1 MKQPLLF
8 SFLSILSVSLSA
20 QITIT
25 DADIGDAGDSMVVGN
40 YSPDTSISVGGSGN
54 QNWNFTFAVD
64 DINTLKFE
72 DPANT
77 NRAALFPNADIAI
90 ERQDDTLFFAKTAT
104 EFALDGL
111 SGDVSA
117 LTGIPLTLGLNI
129 DGNVKQIEFPATFN
143 SSFADQA
150 VIDTTVD
157 CAALGAGSFCE
168 QARVKRRYIVSAEID
183 AYGSLEHSGGKYNNT
198 LRQYTE
204 ERTIDSVWAN
214 LPFIGGPLNFI
225 QEIDSTSH
233 IYRWLANDEDWPVL
247 TAFADA
253 EGGNMIQ
260 VEFQVD
266 TLLAY
271 ITGSTQ
277 PSCNGDC
284 DGSATVEP
292 IGDTGPFTFSWPAS
306 AGNQSSAT
314 GTNLCAST
322 YMVTVSDNQSN
333 STTIEVVINEPA
345 PMAVTGSIKGVT
357 TTNDGAVDI
366 TASGGSGNYTYAWVG
381 PDGFSATTG
390 DISGLAEGTYTVTI
404 VDQNGCEVTESYI
417 VVATGI
423 GEINRQSLT
432 LFPNPADQEIQITSK
447 HVIDEVILLDLIGNR
462 VLRQPVNNAKM
473 RLGTS
478 DISNGIYLLQVSTN
492 DQVLVEKITIKH

>member
-8 SFLSILSVSLSA
+8 SFLSMLSVSLSA

-25 DADIGDAGDSMVVGN
+25 DADIGNAGDSMVVGN

-54 QNWNFTFAVD
+54 QNWNFPFAVD

-90 ERQDDTLFFAKTAT
+90 ERQDDTLFFAKNAA
-104 EFALDGL
+104 EFSLDGL
-111 SGDVSA
+111 SGDVSQ
-117 LTGIPLTLGLNI
+117 LTGVPLTLGLSI
-129 DGNVKQIEFPATFN
+129 DGNAKQIQFPSTLITSFN
-143 SSFADQA
+143 DQA
-150 VIDTTVD
+150 IIDTTFD
-157 CAALGAGSFCE
+157 CASVGAGSFCQ
-168 QARVKRRYIVSAEID
+168 QARVKRRYIIASKVD
-183 AYGSLEHSGGKYNNT
+183 AYGKLEHSGGKYNNT
-198 LRQYTE
+198 IRQFSE

-214 LPFIGGPLNFI
+214 LPFGGPLTFI
-225 QEIDSTSH
+225 QEVDSTSY
-233 IYRWLANDEDWPVL
+233 IYRWFANDEEWSVL

-253 EGGNMIQ
+253 EGGKMIQ

-271 ITGSTQ
+271 ITGRTQ

-284 DGSATVEP
+284 DGSATIEP
-292 IGDTGPFTFSWPAS
+292 IGDMGPFTFSWPAS
-306 AGNQSSAT
+306 AGSQSSAT
-314 GTNLCAST
+314 GTNLCADT
-322 YMVTVSDNQSN
+322 YVVTVSDNQLN
-333 STTIEVVINEPA
+333 SATIEVAIKEPA

-357 TTNDGAVDI
+357 TTSDGAVDI

-417 VVATGI
+417 IVATGT
-423 GEINRQSLT
+423 GEVNRPSLT
-432 LFPNPADQEIQITSK
+432 LFPNPANQEIQITSS
-447 HVIDEVILLDLIGNR
+447 HIIDEVILLDLIGNQ
-462 VLRQPVNNAKM
+462 VLNQPVNNAKM
-473 RLGTS
+473 RLETS
-478 DISNGIYLLQVSTN
+478 NFSNGIYMLQVSTN